1 MRRIFYLAM
10 LFLLLGFTG
19 CSSASYQRIA
29 DGFVVNIK
37 ESELTPAHKIK
48 LQVVNDKIIR
58 ITATADKNFSSEKS
72 LMIIPELSFSD
83 KFEVVDDGSFIVL
96 STDSIDVKVSKENGG
111 IVFLDK
117 NGNTILAE
125 NRGGGKSFLPIEVE
139 GTKGYTI
146 KQIFESPDDEAFYGL
161 GQHQADDFNYKG
173 KTNPCISTT
182 PKYQCLLWYQTKI
195 TEFYGITT
203 R

>member
-161 GQHQADDFNYKG
+161 GSASG
-173 KTNPCISTT
+173 
-182 PKYQCLLWYQTKI
+182 
-195 TEFYGITT
+195 